1 MKRTEQPLRVSH
13 PVTRMTLEEQFMV
26 LATAL
31 NRATQQGNAS
41 AMNGL
46 AVMLKSYER
55 KIAEQS
61 K

>member
-1 MKRTEQPLRVSH
+1 
-13 PVTRMTLEEQFMV
+13 MV

-55 KIAEQS
+55 KIAEQG